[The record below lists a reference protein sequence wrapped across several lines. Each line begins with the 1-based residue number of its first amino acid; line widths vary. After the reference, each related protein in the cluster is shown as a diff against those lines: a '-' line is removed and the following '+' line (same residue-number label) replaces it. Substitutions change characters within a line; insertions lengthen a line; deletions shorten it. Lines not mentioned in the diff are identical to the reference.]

1 MLLVTGALVELFLF
15 VQVALWIGFLPMVM
29 LAVATS
35 LAGMMLMQ
43 LQGVAL
49 RQRLSLALA
58 GKLPAPTLLQG
69 GMGWFG
75 ALLLIIPGFL
85 TDILGLVCLIPG
97 IRRRL
102 VRYFLTR
109 LGTGEGGP
117 GSHPRGARII
127 EGDFTR
133 EREERP

>member
-1 MLLVTGALVELFLF
+1 
-15 VQVALWIGFLPMVM
+15 
-29 LAVATS
+29 
-35 LAGMMLMQ
+35 
-43 LQGVAL
+43 
-49 RQRLSLALA
+49 LA

-102 VRYFLTR
+102 THYFLTR
-109 LGTGEGGP
+109 SGAGEA
-117 GSHPRGARII
+117 GSGAPRGPRII

-133 EREERP
+133 EREDRT